1 MASAIPS
8 GCARDARQVGRRTWR
23 PRFFCGPSH
32 CAVHAD
38 CVVPLGARSRRLRP
52 TAVIGEIGIPR
63 CTGGLMPPRRDK
75 ATCASRMLHPA
86 QRAHGCRPHPYFGT
100 EESVLWN
107 RRKSATGKFQ
117 PARGEAVF
125 TKCREPDAAAVRYVV
140 GAEQGTRASPCRGAI
155 AAVREA
161 WLKGSV
167 SMTTVG
173 GPTGRSH
180 RAQAPTSSAP
190 TPSIKHC
197 LNATVRA
204 ADGLDAWFRRY
215 VIEHPLRYGASEFR
229 ADQSQ
234 SAKRQQPVPPFS
246 STSASH
252 TADQPLVNRPP
263 RNRAA
268 FVGDRSVWLS
278 LGHCLRAHYDALAA
292 PVPPRIAALVEQLD
306 TQK

>member
-1 MASAIPS
+1 
-8 GCARDARQVGRRTWR
+8 
-23 PRFFCGPSH
+23 
-32 CAVHAD
+32 
-38 CVVPLGARSRRLRP
+38 
-52 TAVIGEIGIPR
+52 
-63 CTGGLMPPRRDK
+63 
-75 ATCASRMLHPA
+75 
-86 QRAHGCRPHPYFGT
+86 
-100 EESVLWN
+100 
-107 RRKSATGKFQ
+107 
-117 PARGEAVF
+117 
-125 TKCREPDAAAVRYVV
+125 VRYVV

-180 RAQAPTSSAP
+180 RAQAPTCSAP

-278 LGHCLRAHYDALAA
+278 LGHCLRAHYDALTA